1 MRGVVLMML
10 VGLTGL
16 VPGGV
21 ARAADGVV
29 ATVNGQ
35 KIPQAFLDVRVAEQ
49 KARGAPD
56 SPELERALRDDLI
69 GHEVAFQEARRIGLD
84 KNGAV
89 AVQAE
94 LAYRQVLVNALFVS
108 FSQTQKLERADVEG
122 AYNVLKSR
130 AGEREYKVRHISAAT
145 DEAARALLAEL
156 ARGEKFEVLA
166 RKSTDPL
173 TRDRGGDLGW
183 INGASP
189 LPPAMIQAAAEL
201 KKGTVSE
208 KPIQT
213 PSGFQILL
221 LEDVRPTTFAPFEQ
235 VAGQIGQQ
243 ILQERFRQYIAG
255 LRTKAKIE

>member
-1 MRGVVLMML
+1 MRS
-10 VGLTGL
+10 
-16 VPGGV
+16 V
-21 ARAADGVV
+21 ARGFSAGLLVFGLYGVSMAADGVV

-35 KIPQAFLDVRVAEQ
+35 RIPQAFLDFRLAEQ
-49 KARGAPD
+49 KARGAAQT
-56 SPELERALRDDLI
+56 PELSRAIREDLI
-69 GHEVAFQEARRIGLD
+69 ASEVAFQEARRLGLD

-94 LAYRQVLVNALFVS
+94 LAYRNLLVNALFAS
-108 FSQTQKLERADVEG
+108 FSQSQKIERVDLEG
-122 AYNVLKSR
+122 AYNALKLR
-130 AGEREYKVRHISAAT
+130 AGEREYKVRHISAPT
-145 DEAARALLAEL
+145 EEAARALLAEL
-156 ARGEKFEVLA
+156 ARGEKFETLA
-166 RKSTDPL
+166 KKSTDPV

-189 LPPAMIQAAAEL
+189 LPPALVQAASGL
-201 KKGTVSE
+201 QKGRFSE
-208 KPIQT
+208 KPVPT

-255 LRTKAKIE
+255 LRTKAKVE